1 MEGEFIRSDKN
12 SGAVLNR
19 DNSGLA
25 AYKRNREVMRN
36 IGTHEERIKK
46 IESSLD
52 DIKTMLTKILE
63 SGKDKWQ

>member
-1 MEGEFIRSDKN
+1 MESEFIRSDKN

-52 DIKTMLTKILE
+52 DIKGLLTKLIE
-63 SGKDKWQ
+63 NGNNK